1 MQKIDKLVEHWYKTI
16 KVLKEADSE
25 NILSW
30 SSIPEIPVSEIGWS
44 DMTTNEKGEEVPS
57 ENRAQLLNFL
67 ENIPGEDFKSKI
79 EGINNFYKF
88 DSATLQEQGFFGDT
102 QASMISKIMAY
113 LVFYK
118 TLTTIITHFN
128 AASAGFSF
136 ESFLGVLL
144 GGKQIPTG
152 NKTIA
157 DFTMADGTPVS
168 LKLYAE
174 KKLKV
179 GGSYTDL
186 VNDLVKDSKMQYIA
200 VTKELSG
207 EDLKQEGT
215 LKFYRFNFNLDNV
228 ANILARS
235 AGNKSPRNIIL
246 PLGYEDE
253 IKNNPEFR
261 IEDFLAGAGKLPSA
275 EELEVVF
282 IKELQKEIDA
292 NEEFFANL
300 KKKDGSDFNFEEFLH
315 LIKWAKDDEIFGAE
329 KQRGLAQIRKTGNPL
344 FNRFAEQ
351 YILGEKYA
359 GTDEYR
365 PAKPKDVRP
374 LIDLVRNATERI
386 NARFASKKQ
395 AEEREQQI
403 KKIYFSKRG
412 NLQER
417 SMRVYNTLNEEQ
429 KRVALLNSYG
439 YIKTGQFELNQ
450 NMVANINEYAAPTPG
465 ELFPEGQGQA
475 EIGTIEI
482 GASRVQEMLKNVTKI
497 LNDSIFDIFTNLKL
511 LTTNIQGY
519 FAGGLTNDV
528 QADTAKT
535 AAGDIEKKTEKI
547 QKGDVE
553 GGAAGIPLEENVET
567 DKILKKYNILEVKRF
582 KVRGK
587 DASLVLFEN
596 NKKHVIFDDEM

>member
-88 DSATLQEQGFFGDT
+88 DSATLQEQGFFGGT
-102 QASMISKIMAY
+102 QASMISRIMAY

-174 KKLKV
+174 KRLKV

-186 VNDLVKDSKMQYIA
+186 VNDLVKDGKMQYIA

-228 ANILARS
+228 VNILAQS
-235 AGNKSPRNIIL
+235 AGSESKRNIVL
-246 PLGYEDE
+246 PLVYEDE
-253 IKNNPEFR
+253 IRNNPEFR
-261 IEDFLAGAGKLPSA
+261 IEDSLAGAGKLPSA
-275 EELEVVF
+275 EELEVTF
-282 IKELQKEIDA
+282 IKELQDEIDV

-300 KKKDGSDFNFEEFLH
+300 KKKDGSDFDFEEFTQ
-315 LIKWAKDDEIFGAE
+315 LINWAKDDEIFGAE
-329 KQRGLAQIRKTGNPL
+329 KQRGLAQIRKTSNPL
-344 FNRFAEQ
+344 FNRFAET
-351 YILGEKYA
+351 YRLGKKWARAEMYH
-359 GTDEYR
+359 
-365 PAKPKDVRP
+365 PAKAGDVRP
-374 LIDLVRNATERI
+374 LIDIIGNATGRI
-386 NARFASKKQ
+386 NARFVSKKQ
-395 AEEREQQI
+395 KQERGQQI
-403 KKIYFSKRG
+403 KKAYFGKRG
-412 NLQER
+412 DLQGR
-417 SMRVYNTLNEEQ
+417 SRALYNTLDETQ
-429 KRVALLNSYG
+429 KKVALLNSYG
-439 YIKTGQFELNQ
+439 YIQTDQFDLNQ
-450 NMVANINEYAAPTPG
+450 NMVANIDEYAAPTPG
-465 ELFPEGQGQA
+465 DLFPEGQEQA

-482 GASRVQEMLKNVTKI
+482 GASKVQEMLKNVTKI
-497 LNDSIFDIFTNLKL
+497 LNDSIFDIFTSLKL

-519 FAGGLTNDV
+519 FAGGLTSDV

-535 AAGDIEKKTEKI
+535 AASNIEKKTEKI

-553 GGAAGIPLEENVET
+553 GGQAGSPLEEHIET

-596 NKKHVIFDDEM
+596 NKKHVIFDDEV